1 MAARRRRTGTVLT
14 LEKVKVLLF
23 LVAIGLLIY
32 AVIDCSRTPEQEVP
46 SGFPRAA
53 WLVLMI
59 LLPIIGPAL
68 WIVASRS
75 DQNATGGG
83 PRPRGGTR
91 PGGGAPTRRPGG
103 PVGPD
108 DDPDF
113 LRGI

>member
-1 MAARRRRTGTVLT
+1 MGARRRHTATVLT
-14 LEKVKVLLF
+14 LEKVKVLVF

-59 LLPIIGPAL
+59 LVPIIGPIL

-75 DQNATGGG
+75 DQSSIGGS

-91 PGGGAPTRRPGG
+91 PGGGAPTRRTGG

>member
-1 MAARRRRTGTVLT
+1 VLT

-23 LVAIGLLIY
+23 LVAMGLLIY

-53 WLVLMI
+53 WLVVMI
-59 LLPIIGPAL
+59 LVPIIGPVL
-68 WIVASRS
+68 WIMASRS
-75 DQNATGGG
+75 DQNSAGGNT
-83 PRPRGGTR
+83 RPRGPR
-91 PGGGAPTRRPGG
+91 PGGGAPTRRTGG

>member
-1 MAARRRRTGTVLT
+1 VLT

-23 LVAIGLLIY
+23 FVAIGLLIY

-46 SGFPRAA
+46 SGFPRTA
-53 WLVLMI
+53 WLVFMI
-59 LLPIIGPAL
+59 LVPIIGPVL
-68 WIVASRS
+68 WIMASRS
-75 DQNATGGG
+75 DQNSAGGS
-83 PRPRGGTR
+83 PRPRGGAR

>member
-1 MAARRRRTGTVLT
+1 
-14 LEKVKVLLF
+14 VLLF
-23 LVAIGLLIY
+23 LVGLGLLIY

-53 WLVLMI
+53 WLVFMI
-59 LLPIIGPAL
+59 IVPIIGPAL
-68 WIVASRS
+68 WIVASRG
-75 DQNATGGG
+75 DQNSAGGA
-83 PRPRGGTR
+83 PRAGGRPR
-91 PGGGAPTRRPGG
+91 PGGASPRRPGKPRG